1 MFGEILQEMGFEV
14 HSHHACVYTKKVE
27 DTMVMMCCHVDDL
40 LIAGRRSH
48 VEEIFAELK
57 HRVDVTYAEVEGST
71 TYLGRRLEVKKDEI
85 IFGVEPKY
93 VDNILQELRLR
104 DLKGANELKWEI

>member
-1 MFGEILQEMGFEV
+1 MKETVFEA
-14 HSHHACVYTKKVE
+14 HPHDACVYTKKVE
-27 DTMVMMCCHVDDL
+27 DTTVMMRCHVDGL
-40 LIAGRRSH
+40 LVAGRRSH

-57 HRVDVTYAEVEGST
+57 RRVDVTYADAKNST